1 MIEEWR
7 QIPGYPPGFE
17 ASSLGRIRSRSRTHI
32 GLHSLFPRK
41 HGRLVCQINGRQ
53 RYVDRLVCLAFHGK
67 PPTDKHQAAHKNG
80 LVNQNFPENLYWAT
94 AAENC
99 ADTARHGSLKAEQH
113 PRAKLSIND
122 VNEIRERRRTG
133 ESLLSIHEDFSHVC
147 YATIS
152 HITNNRNWKPVLT
165 RRETVGME

>member
-1 MIEEWR
+1 
-7 QIPGYPPGFE
+7 
-17 ASSLGRIRSRSRTHI
+17 
-32 GLHSLFPRK
+32 
-41 HGRLVCQINGRQ
+41 
-53 RYVDRLVCLAFHGK
+53 
-67 PPTDKHQAAHKNG
+67 
-80 LVNQNFPENLYWAT
+80 
-94 AAENC
+94 
-99 ADTARHGSLKAEQH
+99 LKAEQH